1 MKTSIPSSSKSEKS
15 EIDFSTS
22 SSQTQPSLSLS
33 PCTTIAPP
41 PTPVALNGDGM
52 LPDKVG
58 SPNVAPR
65 ALSGTCWVERA
76 AVEPSNG
83 SAGASRATCWVE
95 RGSGCAHPAKADP
108 SGSGFPL
115 SPVTVQ
121 ASPCYRGCRAEPD
134 DGCRRPPPGYS
145 IWTLPVSG
153 CNTTLPAWEELEPHA
168 VTYHLCGGP
177 EQDPTG
183 SFTSACKR

>member
-33 PCTTIAPP
+33 PCTIAPP

-58 SPNVAPR
+58 APNVAPR

-76 AVEPSNG
+76 AVVPSNG

-95 RGSGCAHPAKADP
+95 RGSGCAHPGKSDP

-115 SPVTVQ
+115 SPVTAQ
-121 ASPCYRGCRAEPD
+121 ASPCHRGCRAEPD

-145 IWTLPVSG
+145 VWTLPVSG
-153 CNTTLPAWEELEPHA
+153 YNTTLPVWEELESH
-168 VTYHLCGGP
+168 VVIYHLCGGP